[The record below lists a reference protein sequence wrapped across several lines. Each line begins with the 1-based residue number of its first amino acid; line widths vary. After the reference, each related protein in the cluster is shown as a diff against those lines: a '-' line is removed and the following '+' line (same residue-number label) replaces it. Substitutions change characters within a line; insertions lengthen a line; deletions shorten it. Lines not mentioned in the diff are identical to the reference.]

1 MQYNW
6 NIRCLT
12 AVEQE
17 LQQQLERELNIS
29 SAAARMLV
37 VRGIQTADE
46 ARQFIRPSLDKLH
59 DPFLMKDMDKAVERL
74 HKALTQGEKILIY
87 GDYDVDGT
95 TAVALMYRFLSG
107 IGRSQSELLDGAERL
122 KDNGPLPNNQQ
133 GVPYPLAKR
142 PLPNTQ
148 YPIPISEASNIQYPI
163 PNIDYY
169 IPDRYTEG
177 YGVSLKGID
186 YAVEQGCQLVI
197 TLDCGIKSV
206 REVAYA
212 AQKGIDVIVCDHHTP
227 DEVIPAATAV
237 LNMKRA
243 DCPYPYKEL
252 SGCGVGFKLAQA
264 YTQRYLV
271 DNGRSQGELMDGT
284 KCLKDNAPLPNSPS
298 GRPLPNNQQGV
309 PYPLAKRPLPNT
321 QYPIPNSEASLLLP
335 LTQLLAMSI
344 ASDIVPITGEN
355 RILAHFG
362 IRQLI
367 SQPFA
372 GAAAV
377 TEVAGLDIHK
387 MTISELAYKIGPR
400 INACGRMKS
409 GRAAVELLLTDDPA
423 FARQQAE
430 EVNQHNEDRRD
441 CDAETTR
448 EALEQLQ
455 SDPTFADRF
464 TTVVYAPH
472 WLKGV
477 LGIVASRLIEN
488 YYRPTIVLAGGEDG
502 IISGSARS
510 VGGFDVYAAID
521 SCSDLLTNFG
531 GHKYAA
537 GLSMHLED
545 LPKFCERFEAYVASH
560 ICQNQLQPT
569 LEIESELQLGDITRS
584 FYNVLRHLEPFGP
597 GNPRPLFV
605 SRRLI
610 NHRDTRAVGKHGEHL
625 RLDVTDR
632 RNAITGI
639 AFGRA
644 DMAEYIQNGNAVD
657 ICYELN
663 ENTYN
668 HHTTIQMMVH
678 DIKPS

>member
-1 MQYNW
+1 MTYQW
-6 NIRCLT
+6 NIRHLT

-17 LQQQLERELNIS
+17 TQQQLERELNIS

-46 ARQFIRPSLDKLH
+46 ARAFVRPSLDNLH

-74 HKALTQGEKILIY
+74 HQAITQGEKILIY

-95 TAVALMYRFLSG
+95 TAVALMYRFL
-107 IGRSQSELLDGAERL
+107 QDL
-122 KDNGPLPNNQQ
+122 
-133 GVPYPLAKR
+133 
-142 PLPNTQ
+142 
-148 YPIPISEASNIQYPI
+148 ASNLSPLTF
-163 PNIDYY
+163 NLDYY

-177 YGVSLKGID
+177 YGVSQQGID
-186 YAVEQGCQLVI
+186 YAAAQGCTLII
-197 TLDCGIKSV
+197 TLDCGIKAV
-206 REVAYA
+206 EKIAYA
-212 AQKGIDVIVCDHHTP
+212 NSKGIDVIVCDHHTP
-227 DEVIPAATAV
+227 GDELPDAVAV
-237 LNMKRA
+237 LNMKRH
-243 DCPYPYKEL
+243 DCSYPYKDL

-264 YTQRYLV
+264 YTQQYGLPFDNLV
-271 DNGRSQGELMDGT
+271 
-284 KCLKDNAPLPNSPS
+284 PL
-298 GRPLPNNQQGV
+298 L
-309 PYPLAKRPLPNT
+309 
-321 QYPIPNSEASLLLP
+321 
-335 LTQLLAMSI
+335 QLLAMSI

-362 IRQLI
+362 IQQLNKA
-367 SQPFA
+367 PFTGLSA
-372 GAAAV
+372 IMQ
-377 TEVAGLDIHK
+377 VAGIEAK
-387 MTISELAYKIGPR
+387 KITINELVYKIGPR

-409 GRAAVELLLTDDPA
+409 GRAAVELLLTDDPV

-430 EVNQHNEDRRD
+430 EVNQHNDDRRD
-441 CDAETTR
+441 CDTETTK
-448 EALEQLQ
+448 EALQQLQ
-455 SDPTFADRF
+455 DEPAFANRRS
-464 TTVVYAPH
+464 TVVYAPH
-472 WLKGV
+472 WHKGV
-477 LGIVASRLIEN
+477 VGIVASRLTET
-488 YYRPTIVLAGGEDG
+488 YYRPTIVLTAGEDG

-510 VGGFDVYAAID
+510 VGGFDIYSAID

-537 GLSMHLED
+537 GLSMHIND
-545 LPKFCERFEAYVASH
+545 LPEFKQRFEAYVAAH
-560 ICQNQLQPT
+560 IQPNQLQPT
-569 LEIESELQLGDITRS
+569 LDIEAELQLGDITKQ

-610 NHRDTRAVGKHGEHL
+610 NHRDTRAVGKEREHL

-632 RNAITGI
+632 MNAITGI

-663 ENTYN
+663 ENTFN
-668 HHTTIQMMVH
+668 HYTTIQMMVQ

>member
-1 MQYNW
+1 MTYQW
-6 NIRCLT
+6 NIRHLT

-17 LQQQLERELNIS
+17 TQQQLERELNIS

-46 ARQFIRPSLDKLH
+46 ARAFVRPSLDNLH

-74 HKALTQGEKILIY
+74 HQAITQGEKILIY

-107 IGRSQSELLDGAERL
+107 IGNRTAMPIGNRNTDDEPISDIRY
-122 KDNGPLPNNQQ
+122 PLP
-133 GVPYPLAKR
+133 A
-142 PLPNTQ
+142 
-148 YPIPISEASNIQYPI
+148 
-163 PNIDYY
+163 IDYY

-177 YGVSLKGID
+177 YGVSQQGID
-186 YAVEQGCQLVI
+186 YAAAQGCTLII
-197 TLDCGIKSV
+197 TLDCGIKAV
-206 REVAYA
+206 EKVAYA
-212 AQKGIDVIVCDHHTP
+212 NSKGIDVIVCDHHTP
-227 DEVIPAATAV
+227 GDELPDAVAV
-237 LNMKRA
+237 LNMKRH
-243 DCPYPYKEL
+243 DCSYPYKDL

-264 YTQRYLV
+264 YTQQYGLPFDNLV
-271 DNGRSQGELMDGT
+271 
-284 KCLKDNAPLPNSPS
+284 PL
-298 GRPLPNNQQGV
+298 L
-309 PYPLAKRPLPNT
+309 
-321 QYPIPNSEASLLLP
+321 
-335 LTQLLAMSI
+335 QLLAMSI

-362 IRQLI
+362 IQQLNKA
-367 SQPFA
+367 PFTGLSA
-372 GAAAV
+372 IMQ
-377 TEVAGLDIHK
+377 VAGIEAK
-387 MTISELAYKIGPR
+387 KITINELVYKIGPR

-409 GRAAVELLLTDDPA
+409 GRAAVELLLTDDPV

-430 EVNQHNEDRRD
+430 EVNQHNDDRRD
-441 CDAETTR
+441 CDTETTK
-448 EALEQLQ
+448 EALQQLQ
-455 SDPTFADRF
+455 DDPAFANRRS
-464 TTVVYAPH
+464 TVVYAPH
-472 WLKGV
+472 WHKGV
-477 LGIVASRLIEN
+477 VGIVASRLTET
-488 YYRPTIVLAGGEDG
+488 YYRPTIVLTAGDDG

-510 VGGFDVYAAID
+510 VGGFDIYSAID

-537 GLSMHLED
+537 GLSMHIND
-545 LPKFCERFEAYVASH
+545 LPEFKQRFEAYVAAH
-560 ICQNQLQPT
+560 IQPNQLQPT
-569 LEIESELQLGDITRS
+569 LDIEAELQLGDITKQ

-610 NHRDTRAVGKHGEHL
+610 NHRDTRAVGKEREHL

-632 RNAITGI
+632 MNAITGI

-663 ENTYN
+663 ENTFN
-668 HHTTIQMMVH
+668 HYTTIQMMVQ

>member
-6 NIRCLT
+6 SIRHLT

-46 ARQFIRPSLDKLH
+46 ARAFVRPSLDKLH
-59 DPFLMKDMDKAVERL
+59 DPFLMRDMDKAVERL
-74 HKALTQGEKILIY
+74 HRAIAQNEKILIY

-95 TAVALMYRFLSG
+95 TAVALMYRFLEG
-107 IGRSQSELLDGAERL
+107 VQS
-122 KDNGPLPNNQQ
+122 
-133 GVPYPLAKR
+133 
-142 PLPNTQ
+142 
-148 YPIPISEASNIQYPI
+148 PIADCQS

-177 YGVSLKGID
+177 YGVSTQGID
-186 YAVEQGCQLVI
+186 YAAAQGCNLII
-197 TLDCGIKSV
+197 TLDCGIKAV
-206 REVAYA
+206 EKVAYA
-212 AQKGIDVIVCDHHTP
+212 NSKGIDVIVCDHHTP
-227 DEVIPAATAV
+227 GDTLPDAVAV
-237 LNMKRA
+237 LNMKRS
-243 DCPYPYKEL
+243 DCPYPYKDL

-264 YTQRYLV
+264 YTQRYLIEA
-271 DNGRSQGELMDGT
+271 NGNEAIRLSGE
-284 KCLKDNAPLPNSPS
+284 
-298 GRPLPNNQQGV
+298 R
-309 PYPLAKRPLPNT
+309 
-321 QYPIPNSEASLLLP
+321 LLP

-362 IRQLI
+362 IQQLNKA
-367 SQPFA
+367 PFTGVSA
-372 GAAAV
+372 IMQ
-377 TEVAGLDIHK
+377 VAGIEAKKL
-387 MTISELAYKIGPR
+387 TINDLVYRIGPR

-409 GRAAVELLLTDDPA
+409 GRAAVELLLTNDPV

-430 EVNQHNEDRRD
+430 EVNQNNEDRRD
-441 CDAETTR
+441 CDTETTK
-448 EALEQLQ
+448 EALLQLQ
-455 SDPTFADRF
+455 DDPTYAERRS
-464 TTVVYAPH
+464 TVVYAPH
-472 WLKGV
+472 WHKGV
-477 LGIVASRLIEN
+477 VGIVASRLTET
-488 YYRPTIVLAGGEDG
+488 YYRPTIVLTAGENG

-510 VGGFDVYAAID
+510 VGGFDIYAAID
-521 SCSDLLTNFG
+521 SCHDLLTNFG

-537 GLSMHLED
+537 GLSMHIDD
-545 LPKFCERFEAYVASH
+545 LPAFRERFEAYVAAH
-560 ICQNQLQPT
+560 IQPNQLQPT
-569 LEIESELQLGDITRS
+569 LEIEAEIQLGDITKS

-610 NHRDTRAVGKHGEHL
+610 NHRDTRAVGKEREHL

-632 RNAITGI
+632 QNAITGI

-663 ENTYN
+663 ENTFN
-668 HHTTIQMMVH
+668 HYTTIQMMVQ
-678 DIKPS
+678 DIQPCSVN